1 MNAGDVI
8 FKFKGDD
15 SQLNTTKNN
24 IASGM
29 GKLGVGI
36 AKGFAVATTAVM
48 GATTAVMG
56 FGVKFNNEIEQYTT
70 SFGTMLGSADKA
82 NEFVSTLKS
91 MASKTPFELG
101 DLAKSSQTLL
111 AFGMSA
117 EETTKYLQVLGDIS
131 QGDKDKLNS
140 LSLSF
145 AQMSSTGKLTG
156 QDLLQMVNAGFNP
169 LQQIS
174 EKTGKSIGQLKEEM
188 ADGAISAEMVQQ
200 AFVEATSEGGRF
212 YGAME
217 AQSKTF
223 NGQVSTL
230 KDNAKSLAGAL
241 SGGLTNALKGGVLP
255 AVNEMVQ
262 GLQTAFETGG
272 IDAFASK
279 LGESL
284 VKGLT
289 MITNALPQVMQVAVK
304 VLQAFL
310 TALVQNAP
318 MIIQNIMQM
327 LPILIT
333 GFLNMLPQLLQ
344 TAITIAIQVITGLA
358 DMLPVLI
365 PQIIDAILAMIPIL
379 IDNLPLFIEAG
390 FKLLIGL
397 AVGLIKA
404 VPTLLSYIPKI
415 IGSMLGYWKQLP
427 SMLFNIGI
435 DMVKGLWNG
444 IKDVTGWVLDKIK
457 GFGKSILNGIKGIFG
472 IHSPSTEFAF
482 VGKMNAEGLIKGMAG
497 MEDEVQQSFDGMFN
511 LSPQL
516 YGASS
521 MNMSPKVN
529 VVVNNNMKQDP
540 LGQMVND
547 IKSFGGGSKN
557 DYNYGYGG
565 A

>member
-15 SQLNTTKNN
+15 TQLNKTANSVAGN
-24 IASGM
+24 L
-29 GKLGVGI
+29 GKMGVGI
-36 AKGFAVATTAVM
+36 AKGFAVATTAVA

-56 FGVKFNNEIEQYTT
+56 FGIKFNNEIEQYVT

-82 NEFVSTLKS
+82 NAFITTLKD

-101 DLAKSSQTLL
+101 DLAGASQTLL
-111 AFGMSA
+111 AFGMNA
-117 EETTKYLQVLGDIS
+117 DDTTKYLKVLGDIS

-140 LSLSF
+140 LSLAF

-200 AFVEATSEGGRF
+200 AFVDATSEGGRF

-223 NGQVSTL
+223 NGQISTL

-241 SGGLTNALKGGVLP
+241 SAGLTNSIKGGVLP

-272 IDAFASK
+272 IDAFADK

-289 MITNALPQVMQVAVK
+289 MITDALPQVMQVAVT

-310 TALVQNAP
+310 NALVQNAP
-318 MIIQNIMQM
+318 MIIQNIMKM
-327 LPILIT
+327 LPILVQ
-333 GFLNMLPQLLQ
+333 GLLSMLPQILQ
-344 TAITIAIQVITGLA
+344 TVITIAIQVITGLA
-358 DMLPVLI
+358 EMMPTLI

-379 IDNLPLFIEAG
+379 IDNLPLFIKAG
-390 FKLLIGL
+390 YQLITGIL
-397 AVGLIKA
+397 VGLINA
-404 VPTLLSYIPKI
+404 VPTLLSYIPKLI
-415 IGSMLGYWKQLP
+415 KSIMGYILQLP
-427 SMLFNIGI
+427 KMWLDIGTN
-435 DMVKGLWNG
+435 MVKGLWEG
-444 IKDVTGWVLDKIK
+444 IKNVSGWVLDKIK
-457 GFGKSILNGIKGIFG
+457 GFGKSILNGIKSFFG
-472 IHSPSTEFAF
+472 IHSPSTEFAW
-482 VGKMNAEGLIKGMAG
+482 VGQMNAEGLIKGMEG
-497 MEDEVQQSFDGMFN
+497 MEKDVQQTFDGMFD

-516 YGASS
+516 YGSS
-521 MNMSPKVN
+521 AMNMSPN
-529 VVVNNNMKQDP
+529 INTTVVVNQKQDP

-547 IKSFGGGSKN
+547 IKTYSGGSKN

>member
-24 IASGM
+24 IASGL
-29 GKLGVGI
+29 GKLGTGI
-36 AKGFAVATTAVM
+36 AKGFAIATTAVA

-56 FGVKFNNEIEQYTT
+56 FGVKFNNEIEQYVT

-82 NEFVSTLKS
+82 NEFISTLKN
-91 MASKTPFELG
+91 MASKTPFELS
-101 DLAKSSQTLL
+101 DLASSSQTLL

-117 EETTKYLQVLGDIS
+117 DDTTKYLQVLGDIS
-131 QGDKDKLNS
+131 QGDKDKLGS
-140 LSLSF
+140 LTLAF
-145 AQMSSTGKLTG
+145 AQMSSTGKLMG

-169 LQQIS
+169 LQVIS
-174 EKTGKSIGQLKEEM
+174 EKTGKSIGELKDEM
-188 ADGAISAEMVQQ
+188 ANGAISAEMVQQ
-200 AFVEATSEGGRF
+200 AFVDATSEGGRF

-241 SGGLTNALKGGVLP
+241 SGGLTNALKSKVLP
-255 AVNEMVQ
+255 QVNELIQ

-279 LGESL
+279 LGEGL

-289 MITNALPQVMQVAVK
+289 MITNALPQIMQVAVT

-310 TALVQNAP
+310 NALVQNAP
-318 MIIQNIMQM
+318 MIIQSIMSM
-327 LPILIT
+327 LPIIVNGLVS
-333 GFLNMLPQLLQ
+333 MLPTLLQ
-344 TAITIAIQVITGLA
+344 TVLSIAIQVITGLA
-358 DMLPVLI
+358 QQLPTLL

-379 IDNLPLFIEAG
+379 IDNIPLFIDAG
-390 FKLLIGL
+390 GKLLVGLLQGILKSLPLIISKLPSIIWSIIKVFAQLPGQLIGIGL
-397 AVGLIKA
+397 DL
-404 VPTLLSYIPKI
+404 
-415 IGSMLGYWKQLP
+415 
-427 SMLFNIGI
+427 
-435 DMVKGLWNG
+435 VKGLWQG
-444 IKDVTGWVLDKIK
+444 IKDATGWVLDKIK
-457 GFGKSILNGIKGIFG
+457 GFGKSILNGIKSFFG

-482 VGKMNAEGLIKGMAG
+482 IGEMNAKGLIKGMAG
-497 MEDEVQQSFDGMFN
+497 MEKEVQQSFDGMFD

-516 YGASS
+516 YGSS
-521 MNMSPKVN
+521 SLNMSPIVN
-529 VVVNNNMKQDP
+529 VYNDLKVKQDP

-547 IKSFGGGSKN
+547 VKTFSGGAKN

-565 A
+565 V